1 MAETK
6 YTLSNGSSNGTSNVN
21 GLLFPPQLE
30 IIRKIK
36 PQDMEN
42 VFGPGVDIDL
52 PSKGYTDPE
61 WYFETSDGII
71 FGIGWRNGQTRLRAR
86 GKCGTKS
93 NHLQLRHP
101 SQSQAVAFVNYL
113 VLNLSTQ

>member
-1 MAETK
+1 MAETT
-6 YTLSNGSSNGTSNVN
+6 YIPHNDSLGTSNIT

-30 IIRKIK
+30 IIRNFR
-36 PQDMEN
+36 PEDMEN
-42 VFGPGVDIDL
+42 VFGPGLDVDL

-61 WYFETSDGII
+61 WYFKTSDGII
-71 FGIGWRNGQTRLRAR
+71 FGIGWRNGQTRLRGR
-86 GKCGTKS
+86 GKRGTKS

>member
-1 MAETK
+1 MAKTQ
-6 YTLSNGSSNGTSNVN
+6 YTSFNDSLGTSNIT

-30 IIRKIK
+30 AIRKIK

-42 VFGPGVDIDL
+42 VFGPGLDVDI

-61 WYFETSDGII
+61 WYFKTSDGVI
-71 FGIGWRNGQTRLRAR
+71 FGIGFRYGQSRLRGR
-86 GKCGTKS
+86 GLRGTKK

-101 SQSQAVAFVNYL
+101 TQTQAVAFVDHL
-113 VLNLSTQ
+113 VQALEQ